1 MSAEFVEQAR
11 NEMAE
16 TADERAHGRASH
28 GMTAVRERA
37 GLSSSVAGSG
47 KKRMRVETKG
57 RKENNDREPASR
69 AVARDI
75 WTNRGQIAAPEAEP
89 AARAPILFT
98 SLPNVGEVGGEAGRA
113 ALEEEEDAHLLK
125 LKALSRLEHD
135 NQRLRGNVV
144 VLRLQCKL
152 LRRILHLSRDS
163 AGDAQGASHDAGDIS
178 TSPPSPAHSEGDTS
192 ADLESGVATHRAVGL

>member
-113 ALEEEEDAHLLK
+113 EDAHLLK